1 VTTDTK
7 RYVGT
12 KTIDARPMTRAAYN
26 DYRGW
31 PLPPD
36 ENGDDAGFLVEYVDG
51 GKANDSRHAGYI
63 SWSPAD
69 VFERSY
75 KETATNFIQPKITG
89 YRQLGPTEAD
99 LMNEAKALGAAFED
113 LVARLKVHHIN
124 QRTDANAAG
133 LAEKSF
139 VEADRLLNAEPE
151 RWLAM
156 GRTDIQTGVMKIVR
170 SIAQPAS

>member
-1 VTTDTK
+1 MTNETK

-12 KTIDARPMTRAAYN
+12 KTIDARPMTRGEYNAY
-26 DYRGW
+26 RTW
-31 PLPPD
+31 TPPEGED
-36 ENGDDAGFLVEYVDG
+36 QSTAGYLVEYVDG
-51 GKANDSRHAGYI
+51 GAANDSRHVGYI

-75 KETATNFIQPKITG
+75 KEQATTLIQPKISG
-89 YRQLGPTEAD
+89 YRQLGKVEAD
-99 LMNEAKALGAAFED
+99 LMNEAKALGSAFEE
-113 LVARLKVHHIN
+113 LIVRLRQYHAMQSH
-124 QRTDANAAG
+124 AADH
-133 LAEKSF
+133 EEFS
-139 VEADRLLNAEPE
+139 RLTNAEPG